1 MKQIKLSGRERAVL
15 RYIDWSTGTPGQEI
29 MENTRIEPD
38 DLVDVIN
45 GLMEVGYIEMVP
57 YADKTTVET
66 FREKTFEV
74 NPSYALELRAAMTG
88 F

>member
-29 MENTRIEPD
+29 MENTRIEPA

-45 GLMEVGYIEMVP
+45 GLMEVGFIEMVP
-57 YADKTTVET
+57 YADKTDVET

-74 NPSYALELRAAMTG
+74 NPSYALELKAAMTG